1 MSRLPS
7 SQKVADILIKK
18 GFMFVSQRGSHQ
30 KYTNGKLIVI
40 LPAPRKEIPIGTLK
54 SICRQ
59 AGIELNEMLNK

>member
-59 AGIELNEMLNK
+59 AGIEFNEMLNK

>member
-7 SQKVADILIKK
+7 SHKVADILIKK

-30 KYTNGKLIVI
+30 KYTNGKQIMI